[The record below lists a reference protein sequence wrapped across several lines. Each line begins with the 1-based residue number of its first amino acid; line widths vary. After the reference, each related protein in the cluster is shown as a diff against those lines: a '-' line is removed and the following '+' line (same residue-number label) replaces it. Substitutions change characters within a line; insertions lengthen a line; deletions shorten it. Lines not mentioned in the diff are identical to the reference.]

1 MEIKFNSLDERYK
14 SPFGALCP
22 GQPCQLTVEVPTDCA
37 VLRLEAVVERSGGD
51 TQRLSLAPVGEADGV
66 QSWQV
71 RFSLPVCGLYHY
83 HFHLKTQDVSLE
95 LFRLGESG
103 VSADED
109 EGKPWQI
116 TCYPAD
122 FAVPEEL
129 AGTVMYQIFPD
140 RFARSGVCS
149 LGEKLSPFRYHDH
162 WDDVPDFR
170 PNADGEVLNN
180 DFFGGNFNGIREK
193 LSYLK
198 SLSVEILYLNP
209 ICMAFS
215 NHRYDTADYL
225 RPDPMLGT
233 QEDFAALCR
242 EAHALGM
249 KVILDGVFSHTGANS
264 VYFDKKGVFGNGA
277 YHDQNS
283 PYYSWY
289 QFKKWP
295 DEYAAWWDHK
305 TLPNVDELNPSY
317 LQFITGE
324 NGVIAHWLALG
335 ADGFR
340 LDVADELPDEF
351 IAALRVRLKAEKP
364 DALLIG
370 EVWEDASNKVSYG
383 ELRRYLTDGEL
394 DSVMNYPFRA
404 AILDFM
410 KEQDGAAFRRAVNT
424 IVENYPAPAL
434 RCAMNS
440 LSTHDTP
447 RVLTLLGDDFDGS
460 MEEKAERRLSGT
472 ARALA
477 VEKEKTAAV
486 LQFALPG
493 MACIYYGDEAGLEGF
508 DDPLNRRCFPW
519 GKELTDLQNFYRA
532 LAKLKRETPA
542 LRRGDI
548 RFHDLGPNA
557 VCFTRTLDGKRVRV
571 AVNGGEKP
579 LEISSKAVPAL
590 LHNGALDGTELLLEQ
605 WGAAIIVEEAI
616 S

>member
-1 MEIKFNSLDERYK
+1 MDIRFNSLKTRYK

-22 GQPCQLTVEVPTDCA
+22 GQPCRLAVEAPVDCA
-37 VLRLEAVVERSGGD
+37 VLKLETVLERSGGD
-51 TQRLSLAPVGEADGV
+51 AWTLPMVPADGAEGL
-66 QSWQV
+66 QRWQGQ
-71 RFSLPVCGLYHY
+71 FSLPVCGLYHY
-83 HFHLKTQDVSLE
+83 HFRLTTADTVLD
-95 LFRLGESG
+95 LFRQGESG
-103 VSADED
+103 VST
-109 EGKPWQI
+109 EGENSWQI

-129 AGTVMYQIFPD
+129 AGAVMYQIFPD
-140 RFARSGVCS
+140 RFAQVGQCS
-149 LGEKLSPFRYHDH
+149 LSEKLRPFRIHER

-170 PNADGEVLNN
+170 PNKDGEVLNN
-180 DFFGGNFNGIREK
+180 DFFGGNFKGIREK
-193 LSYLK
+193 LRYLQ
-198 SLSVEILYLNP
+198 SLSVEVIYLNP

-233 QEDFAALCR
+233 QKDFSALCR
-242 EAHALGM
+242 EAHGLGM

-264 VYFDKKGVFGNGA
+264 VYFDRTGIFGHGA
-277 YHDQNS
+277 YHHRDS

-289 QFKKWP
+289 EFKKWP
-295 DEYAAWWDHK
+295 GRYTTWWGFK
-305 TLPNVDELNPSY
+305 TLPNVRELEPSY
-317 LQFITGE
+317 LDFITGE

-351 IAALRVRLKAEKP
+351 ISAFRARLKAEKP

-383 ELRRYLTDGEL
+383 KLRRYFTDGEL
-394 DSVMNYPFRA
+394 DSVMNYPFRT
-404 AILDFM
+404 AILNFM
-410 KEQDGAAFRRAVNT
+410 KERDGAAFRWAVNT

-447 RVLTLLGDDFDGS
+447 RVLTLLGDDFDGTL
-460 MEEKAERRLSGT
+460 EEKAERHLSG
-472 ARALA
+472 ADRALA
-477 VEKEKTAAV
+477 VEKEKAAAV
-486 LQFALPG
+486 LQFTLPG
-493 MACIYYGDEAGLEGF
+493 MACICYGDEAGLEGF
-508 DDPLNRRCFPW
+508 EDPLNRRCFPW
-519 GKELTDLQNFYRA
+519 GRELTDLQDFYRA
-532 LAKLKRETPA
+532 LAKLKRDTPA

-548 RFHDLGPNA
+548 RFQDLGPKA

-571 AVNGGEKP
+571 AVNGGMEP
-579 LEISSKAVPAL
+579 VAVPSGAAPAL
-590 LHNGALDGTELLLEQ
+590 LHNGAVDGTELLLKP
-605 WGAAIIVEEAI
+605 WGAAIIVEEAV